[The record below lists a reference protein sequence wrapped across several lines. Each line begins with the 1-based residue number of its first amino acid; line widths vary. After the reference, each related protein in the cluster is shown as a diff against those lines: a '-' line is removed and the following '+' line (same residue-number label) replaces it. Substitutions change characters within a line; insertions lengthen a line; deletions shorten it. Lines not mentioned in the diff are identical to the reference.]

1 MAVQTKLPARPSSR
15 PRSYRRRRP
24 PWVYR
29 VRRIVLAL
37 LVVFLLATTWSLV
50 SALRA
55 PGDDVPTKLAEW
67 ARDHALGPVVTLA
80 ENIQYK
86 LNPPKT
92 GGVPDTGE
100 LAAGAHEGTHLVAT
114 PSGIELQPR
123 ITSPVTPALAGEGV
137 YVPAVTTSVG
147 PLVQVTYV
155 RPDTVHTSYLTG
167 IAWMSRS
174 LRFVL
179 HPGYEDPG
187 TNGMSVPSTL
197 SGSGLTGLAATFN
210 GGFKLKDANGGYYDN
225 GHTASPLV
233 DGAASLVIDKSGH
246 ATVGVWGSDV
256 RMGPNVA
263 FVRQNLKPLIVGG
276 QVAPNLDSN
285 VEASWGTTVG
295 GSLAVWRSGIGVTS
309 SGDLVY
315 VGGDALTVSALA
327 DLLQRAGAQTAM
339 QLDINK
345 AWVSYM
351 WYSHHGGTPA
361 PHKLGH
367 FQRPADRY
375 LGPVSR
381 DFVAVYTP

>member
-1 MAVQTKLPARPSSR
+1 VAVSTKLPARPSSR
-15 PRSYRRRRP
+15 PTSYRRRRR
-24 PWVYR
+24 PWVYWL
-29 VRRIVLAL
+29 RRTVLAVV
-37 LVVFLLATTWSLV
+37 LVFVLATTWSLV

-92 GGVPDTGE
+92 GGTPDTGD
-100 LAAGAHEGTHLVAT
+100 LSAGAKEGTHVAT
-114 PSGIELQPR
+114 VADGVPLQPR
-123 ITSPVTPALAGEGV
+123 VTSPVSPALAGEGV
-137 YVPAVTTSVG
+137 YVPAVTTSRG
-147 PLVQVTYV
+147 PLVQITYV
-155 RPDTVHTSYLTG
+155 RPDTVHTSYLAG
-167 IAWMSRS
+167 IAWMSSR

-187 TNGMSVPSTL
+187 TTGMSVPSTL
-197 SGSGLTGLAATFN
+197 SGSALDGLAATFN

-225 GHTASPLV
+225 GYTASPLV

-263 FVRQNLKPLIVGG
+263 FVRQNLQPLIVGG

-285 VEASWGTTVG
+285 VQASWGTTVG

-351 WYSHHGGTPA
+351 WYSHHGSTPV

-367 FQRPADRY
+367 FQRPGERY

-381 DFVAVYTP
+381 DFVAVYVP